1 MPDARPATT
10 AAPLATT
17 LGFGAVLLWST
28 LAALTALKGPAVPPF
43 QTTAITFAIG
53 GLLVLAISAMR
64 GRLAAVRPTRASFAL
79 GLWGLLVYHALY
91 FTALSLA
98 PAAEASLVASLWA
111 LFTVLFSGLLP
122 GHGLL
127 PRHVGGALLGLAA
140 AALLTW
146 DGLGTAGS
154 RPGAGLGMLAALA
167 CALVWSSYSV
177 ASRLVAEVPSD
188 ALALPCLATAA
199 LAALACTL
207 LEGWTAPGT
216 TGSWAA
222 LILLGVGP
230 VGLAFPLW
238 DIGMKRGNV
247 ALLGV
252 LAYAA
257 PVISTGLLVGLGLA
271 EPRPTLAVACLA
283 MVAAAWVAS
292 R

>member
-1 MPDARPATT
+1 MPDAEPA

-17 LGFGAVLLWST
+17 LGFGAVLLWSM
-28 LAALTALKGPAVPPF
+28 LAALTALKGGAVPPF
-43 QTTAITFAIG
+43 QTTAMTFAVG
-53 GLLVLAISAMR
+53 GLLVLAVSAVR

-79 GLWGLLVYHALY
+79 GLYGLFVYHALY
-91 FTALSLA
+91 FTALRLA
-98 PAAEASLVASLWA
+98 PAAEASLVTSLWA

-122 GHGLL
+122 GHRLL
-127 PRHVGGALLGLAA
+127 PRHLGGAALGLAA

-146 DGLGTAGS
+146 DGLGTDGG
-154 RPGAGLGMLAALA
+154 RDGTGLGMLAALA

-177 ASRLVAEVPSD
+177 ASRLFADVPSD

-199 LAALACTL
+199 LSAIACTL
-207 LEGWTAPGT
+207 FEGWVAPPTA
-216 TGSWAA
+216 GSWAA
-222 LILLGVGP
+222 LVLLGLGP

-238 DIGMKRGNV
+238 DIGMKQGNV

-257 PVISTGLLVGLGLA
+257 PVISTGLLVALGLA
-271 EPRPTLAVACLA
+271 EARGTLAVACLA